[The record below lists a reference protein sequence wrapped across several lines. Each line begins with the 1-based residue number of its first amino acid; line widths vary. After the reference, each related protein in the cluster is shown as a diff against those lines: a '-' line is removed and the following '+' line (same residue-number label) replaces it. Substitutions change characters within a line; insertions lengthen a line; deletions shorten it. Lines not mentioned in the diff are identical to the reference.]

1 MSNNNSRFPFFQRLN
16 IRINSSIA
24 NTFHGAR
31 ADSVAWRRQ
40 NFGHQTNPMYNH
52 IYLGGIGTLLDHY
65 EQRES
70 DEAFQ
75 KLLVRRFERMLYNRG
90 AGKILT
96 KQEYARFWKT
106 LRNADSVDSGRMRDK
121 DLVREVDRWFASEFQ
136 DCVYEEHEVCWD
148 VRQRGEVGENIF
160 HLCYLNNTEV
170 HQAIA
175 EHLLTLYPKLALDIY
190 EGFEYYGESC
200 LHIAIVNHDLHYT
213 KLLCNCGAKLNQ
225 RATGRFFRPSKN
237 LTDGVTDKD
246 EEIDCRGQAYFGE
259 FPLAFA
265 ASLGDKA
272 IYDFLV
278 EESVRVDRKRE
289 MAVRGRVNPDD
300 QDSYGNTVLH
310 MVVIN
315 NQKEMLIHVVR
326 HSIMPANIAIRNNNG
341 LTALELS
348 FRLGRCALFDTLLDL
363 GSQKQWTYGPLSYV
377 AYPLPG
383 LDSIGP
389 NGRLDENSALMTIV
403 RFGQAQHLKMLEVQV
418 VHFLLQEKW
427 QRFARQRLI
436 MKFTITVVQL
446 VAMCIVSFAR
456 KRITPGDE
464 DRAQEKKFFSGQHFK
479 EITLTPTVI
488 ARYIAEAAVIFICI
502 LRMGESAME
511 INSRRSFKSYAKTL
525 IELPEKGFMIIAT
538 ILFLLCIPLRF
549 LGYKWEEDAL
559 IIIASPLSWM
569 YLLYFYRA
577 NQSLGPLVVMFG
589 RMCLGDIAKFSIL
602 YSTFVLMF
610 AAAFNIAVD
619 SDDNFKDFEDWF
631 ESIATTFCMTFGRYG
646 VVNTKDHAKHPG
658 IASFLMVLFAILVP
672 ILLLNML
679 IAMMAKTYSEIM
691 ARALMEWKR
700 QWAMIVL
707 QAERTVDPKQLALYQ
722 KAYSASITFDH
733 PQATS
738 KETNR
743 TNFSKSLAPPTL
755 LTVGTELPGPIDIR
769 ERRRSWVTLAREQEQ
784 IDMEEEQNLLRRRQD
799 DLLPMATMTG
809 KGVSCRAILIEK
821 LINPKPEAA

>member
-1 MSNNNSRFPFFQRLN
+1 
-16 IRINSSIA
+16 
-24 NTFHGAR
+24 
-31 ADSVAWRRQ
+31 
-40 NFGHQTNPMYNH
+40 
-52 IYLGGIGTLLDHY
+52 
-65 EQRES
+65 
-70 DEAFQ
+70 
-75 KLLVRRFERMLYNRG
+75 
-90 AGKILT
+90 
-96 KQEYARFWKT
+96 
-106 LRNADSVDSGRMRDK
+106 MRDK

-136 DCVYEEHEVCWD
+136 DCIYEEHEVCWD
-148 VRQRGEVGENIF
+148 VRQRGEVGETIL

-175 EHLLTLYPKLALDIY
+175 EHLLALYPKLALDIY

-200 LHIAIVNHDLHYT
+200 LHIAIVNHDLDSVKT
-213 KLLCNCGAKLNQ
+213 LCKCGAKLDQ

-246 EEIDCRGQAYFGE
+246 EEMDCRGQAYFGE

-272 IYDFLV
+272 IYDFLI
-278 EESVRVDRKRE
+278 EESVRVDRRGE
-289 MAVRGRVNPDD
+289 MVIKGRVNPDD

-326 HSIMPANIAIRNNNG
+326 HSIMPASIVLRNNNG
-341 LTALELS
+341 LTPLELS

-403 RFGQAQHLKMLEVQV
+403 RCGQAQHLKMLEVQII
-418 VHFLLQEKW
+418 HFLLQEKW
-427 QRFARQRLI
+427 QRYARQRLI
-436 MKFTITVVQL
+436 MKFAITVIQL
-446 VAMCIVSFAR
+446 LAMCIVSFAR

-464 DRAQEKKFFSGQHFK
+464 DRATEKKFFSGQHFEK
-479 EITLTPTVI
+479 ITLTPLVI
-488 ARYIAEAAVIFICI
+488 ARYIAEAVVIFICI
-502 LRMGESAME
+502 LRMGESAIE
-511 INSRRSFKSYAKTL
+511 VNSRKSFRSYAKTL

-538 ILFLLCIPLRF
+538 ILFLFCIPLRF

-589 RMCLGDIAKFSIL
+589 RMCIGDIAKFSIL
-602 YSTFVLMF
+602 YSTFVVMF
-610 AAAFNIAVD
+610 AAVFNIAVD
-619 SDDNFKDFEDWF
+619 SDSEFKDFEDWF

-646 VVNTKDHAKHPG
+646 VVTTKDHAKHPG
-658 IASFLMVLFAILVP
+658 ISIILMVLFAILIP

-679 IAMMAKTYSEIM
+679 IAMMAKTYTEIM
-691 ARALMEWKR
+691 ARAVMEWKR

-707 QAERTVDPKQLALYQ
+707 QAERTVDPQQLVRYQ

-733 PQATS
+733 PQAVST
-738 KETNR
+738 ETTH

-755 LTVGTELPGPIDIR
+755 LTVGAELPGSIDIR
-769 ERRRSWVTLAREQEQ
+769 ERRRSWVTLAREQQQ
-784 IDMEEEQNLLRRRQD
+784 IDMMEEGQSLLRRGQD
-799 DLLPMATMTG
+799 DWIPMAGKTG
-809 KGVSCRAILIEK
+809 KGVSCRAVLIEK
-821 LINPKPEAA
+821 LVNLKSEAD